1 MNNPFARPFRDIADG
16 MSVCTECFGMLAW
29 PAILG
34 AMLLSWWIYVPLH
47 ELFHAWGCLAAG
59 GTVSRLEI
67 ARIYGGEWVAL
78 VVPYVVPSSEYAGRL
93 SGFDTRGSDA
103 VYLATVF
110 APYVLTLLVGL
121 PLLRLAQRTAN
132 PLILGA
138 SVPLAYAPLISL
150 TGDYYELGSI
160 LVSRIV
166 APWWPQAVLRWRS
179 DDLPKLLGAR
189 FGSDAGNAL
198 PGDALGIATS
208 VAVGTL
214 LAFGTYQ
221 AGVWIAD
228 RLMSGSGDAR
238 ASSRQRADI

>member
-1 MNNPFARPFRDIADG
+1 
-16 MSVCTECFGMLAW
+16 MLAL
-29 PAILG
+29 PATLG
-34 AMLLSWWIYVPLH
+34 AMLLSWWIYVPIH
-47 ELFHAWGCLAAG
+47 ELFHAWGCLLTG

-67 ARIYGGEWVAL
+67 ASTYGGIWVAF

-93 SGFDTRGSDA
+93 SGFVTGGSDS
-103 VYLATVF
+103 VYLVTVF

-138 SVPLAYAPLISL
+138 AVPVAYSPFISL

-160 LVSRIV
+160 LVSRIL
-166 APWWPQAVLRWRS
+166 APWWPQAVLQWRS

-189 FGSDAGNAL
+189 FGSGAGNAL
-198 PGDALGIATS
+198 AGDALGIAGS
-208 VAVGTL
+208 VALGTL

-228 RLMSGSGDAR
+228 RLMAASGDSSL
-238 ASSRQRADI
+238 SSRQRADV